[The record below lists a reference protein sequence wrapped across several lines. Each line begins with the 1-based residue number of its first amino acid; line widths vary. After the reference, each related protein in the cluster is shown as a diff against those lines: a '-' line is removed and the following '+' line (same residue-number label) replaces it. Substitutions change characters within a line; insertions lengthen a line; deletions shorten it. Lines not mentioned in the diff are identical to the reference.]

1 MAKIPKFKNE
11 EEAAEFWA
19 THDSTDYIYD
29 MKPLDVELTE
39 ELKERITSRQRSIT
53 LQLSRE
59 IVDAAKKIAR
69 RRGISYRIQIQH
81 WVERAVKEESLLTN

>member
-19 THDSTDYIYD
+19 THDSTDYVDD
-29 MKPLDVELTE
+29 MKPVDVELNE
-39 ELKERITSRQRSIT
+39 ALKERITTRQRSIT

-69 RRGISYRIQIQH
+69 RRGISYRSLIQH
-81 WVERAVKEESLLTN
+81 WVERAVQEESPQTS